1 MQLSAEDF
9 FCFAAFNILM
19 PYPNTPLY
27 RKLQTEG
34 RLLYDGKWWLH
45 PQYRFNHAAFRPQL
59 MSPEELTEA
68 CFQARSRF
76 NSLGSIFWRTFDL
89 KTNMR
94 SLYRL
99 GVYLRYNPIFR
110 KETFKKQG
118 MRFGLFGHT

>member
-76 NSLGSIFWRTFDL
+76 NSLGSIFWA
-89 KTNMR
+89 
-94 SLYRL
+94 RL
-99 GVYLRYNPIFR
+99 RPQNQHAFAVSAGSVPAL
-110 KETFKKQG
+110 
-118 MRFGLFGHT
+118 